1 MADNSRYYDLYA
13 DQPVRSTSKSGG
25 VRQGISATAIVLA
38 GLAFLI
44 SIIAMILALWKWG
57 YWDSNENAAA
67 IHTSQNVI
75 VDGWIETLFAY
86 LIAGFAVVRYQVI
99 PLLPSPDF
107 ALIYGN
113 LGITSNLQEAHNY
126 FLWSSAEPTT
136 LPNNWFID
144 SYIQQLDSVFG
155 TIGLNFF
162 TMNGYFFMSDSDY
175 KVNVSDINGTL
186 ALEILRA
193 IDPST
198 FFWTGDAQQTIQYGF
213 IAQNVN
219 DSFPEAVQAFGGLGG
234 TNETLGVSA
243 VALLSQLWAAVKELD
258 KQINP

>member
-1 MADNSRYYDLYA
+1 MADNRRYYDMTA
-13 DQPVRSTSKSGG
+13 GTRTVGPSNGIQPG
-25 VRQGISATAIVLA
+25 VGVTAIVLA
-38 GLAFLI
+38 GIAFLI

-57 YWDSNENAAA
+57 YWDWNESASAV
-67 IHTSQNVI
+67 HTSQNVI
-75 VDGWIETLFAY
+75 VDGWIETLVAY
-86 LIAGFAVVRYQVI
+86 LIAGVSVVRYQVI
-99 PLLPSPDF
+99 ALLPSPDF
-107 ALIYGN
+107 ALVYGN
-113 LGITSNLQEAHNY
+113 LGITSNLQEAQNY

-144 SYIQQLDSVFG
+144 SYIQQIDSVFG
-155 TIGLNFF
+155 TVGLNFF

-175 KVNVSDINGTL
+175 KVNVSDINGTA

-198 FFWTGDAQQTIQYGF
+198 FLWADDTEQRIQYGF

-219 DSFPEAVQAFGGLGG
+219 DSFPEAVQAFGGAGG
-234 TNETLGVSA
+234 ANETLGVSA